1 MDLQRINK
9 HKQSFD
15 DICHYIEDDNGADKV
30 EVWFAR
36 ELQIILGYARWENF
50 QVALTRAVES
60 CKTQNI
66 NIDDHFREVT
76 KMVTLGSGAKREI
89 QDFMLTRYACYL
101 VAQNGDPKK
110 EEIAFAQSYFAI
122 QTRKIELIEERLNLR
137 SRLETRDKLRAAEKQ
152 LSQNIYERG
161 VDDKGFGRIRSK
173 GDRALFGGH
182 TTEDMKH
189 RLGIKTTRPLAD
201 FLPTLTIAA
210 KNLATEMTNYNVSE
224 KNLYGETSIT
234 GEHVQNNETVR
245 EMLGKRGIKPEE
257 LPPAEDIKRMERR
270 VASDEKKIEQ
280 STKKLPKGGNH
291 E

>member
-15 DICHYIEDDNGADKV
+15 DICHYIEDDNGADKI

-110 EEIAFAQSYFAI
+110 EEIAFAQGYFAV
-122 QTRKIELIEERLNLR
+122 QTRRAELIAEHIEQL
-137 SRLETRDKLRAAEKQ
+137 SRLETRDRLRSSENNYHVIFMSAEWMIKV
-152 LSQNIYERG
+152 LDAFVLKVMVCYS
-161 VDDKGFGRIRSK
+161 V
-173 GDRALFGGH
+173 
-182 TTEDMKH
+182 
-189 RLGIKTTRPLAD
+189 GI
-201 FLPTLTIAA
+201 
-210 KNLATEMTNYNVSE
+210 
-224 KNLYGETSIT
+224 
-234 GEHVQNNETVR
+234 QQ
-245 EMLGKRGIKPEE
+245 
-257 LPPAEDIKRMERR
+257 
-270 VASDEKKIEQ
+270 KI
-280 STKKLPKGGNH
+280 
-291 E
+291 

>member
-15 DICHYIEDDNGADKV
+15 DICHYIEDDNGADKI

-110 EEIAFAQSYFAI
+110 EEIAFAQ
-122 QTRKIELIEERLNLR
+122 RKCI
-137 SRLETRDKLRAAEKQ
+137 T
-152 LSQNIYERG
+152 SQSVFLQCLVSG
-161 VDDKGFGRIRSK
+161 VFR
-173 GDRALFGGH
+173 
-182 TTEDMKH
+182 
-189 RLGIKTTRPLAD
+189 
-201 FLPTLTIAA
+201 
-210 KNLATEMTNYNVSE
+210 
-224 KNLYGETSIT
+224 
-234 GEHVQNNETVR
+234 
-245 EMLGKRGIKPEE
+245 
-257 LPPAEDIKRMERR
+257 
-270 VASDEKKIEQ
+270 
-280 STKKLPKGGNH
+280 
-291 E
+291 

>member
-89 QDFMLTRYACYL
+89 QDFMLTRYACAIL
-101 VAQNGDPKK
+101 SHRMATPRKK
-110 EEIAFAQSYFAI
+110 
-122 QTRKIELIEERLNLR
+122 K
-137 SRLETRDKLRAAEKQ
+137 
-152 LSQNIYERG
+152 
-161 VDDKGFGRIRSK
+161 
-173 GDRALFGGH
+173 
-182 TTEDMKH
+182 
-189 RLGIKTTRPLAD
+189 
-201 FLPTLTIAA
+201 
-210 KNLATEMTNYNVSE
+210 
-224 KNLYGETSIT
+224 
-234 GEHVQNNETVR
+234 
-245 EMLGKRGIKPEE
+245 
-257 LPPAEDIKRMERR
+257 
-270 VASDEKKIEQ
+270 
-280 STKKLPKGGNH
+280 
-291 E
+291 

>member
-89 QDFMLTRYACYL
+89 QDLSVY
-101 VAQNGDPKK
+101 KK
-110 EEIAFAQSYFAI
+110 RRGKVPLLDSKRCVRHLSPSSAI
-122 QTRKIELIEERLNLR
+122 HNC
-137 SRLETRDKLRAAEKQ
+137 
-152 LSQNIYERG
+152 
-161 VDDKGFGRIRSK
+161 FGQRIL
-173 GDRALFGGH
+173 DR
-182 TTEDMKH
+182 
-189 RLGIKTTRPLAD
+189 
-201 FLPTLTIAA
+201 
-210 KNLATEMTNYNVSE
+210 
-224 KNLYGETSIT
+224 
-234 GEHVQNNETVR
+234 
-245 EMLGKRGIKPEE
+245 
-257 LPPAEDIKRMERR
+257 
-270 VASDEKKIEQ
+270 
-280 STKKLPKGGNH
+280 
-291 E
+291 